1 MLCIHGSGRNF
12 YTPATA
18 NMANDLRNRG
28 YAALTLNTRGHD
40 TVWVDRQTGV
50 AEGNAY
56 EILDT
61 GRQDLRAGI
70 DYLASREYR
79 RIGILGHSMGAVKV
93 AYYAATENDDRV
105 AAVVPVSPVRLS
117 CSYYLESADAEEFR
131 GNLETADRM
140 EAEGRALNL
149 FYVDFPIKEM
159 FSAAAYLDKHGP
171 LERYNIIQHAPNI
184 RGSAVRAVRLA
195 GNPHPPA
202 GRSAGHGHRRR
213 QQSTGR
219 VPGTGRR
226 QPLADQHDAG
236 GRRRCTGLAGVP
248 VHRRRIGGRR
258 RRLIPMTD
266 PARGP
271 ISVVP
276 IGYVRSGFSSYAPSD
291 EMRRRA
297 VHHRGVPGVCRR
309 PDGTGTR

>member
-1 MLCIHGSGRNF
+1 MLVDLIRLTAADEMELDGAFFEPSPDAKPDGPVDAVLCIHGSGRNF

-70 DYLASREYR
+70 DYLASRGYR

-184 RGSAVRAVRLA
+184 HVPLFVLSGSLETHTRLLDVPQDMVTAAVNSPRAEYLVLEGGNHSLTNMMPEAGAAVLDWLA
-195 GNPHPPA
+195 
-202 GRSAGHGHRRR
+202 SL
-213 QQSTGR
+213 ST
-219 VPGTGRR
+219 
-226 QPLADQHDAG
+226 
-236 GRRRCTGLAGVP
+236 AGVSAAAA
-248 VHRRRIGGRR
+248 
-258 RRLIPMTD
+258 D
-266 PARGP
+266 
-271 ISVVP
+271 
-276 IGYVRSGFSSYAPSD
+276 
-291 EMRRRA
+291 
-297 VHHRGVPGVCRR
+297 
-309 PDGTGTR
+309 

>member
-1 MLCIHGSGRNF
+1 MLVDLIRLTAADGMELDGAFFEPSPDAKPDGPIDAVLCIHGSGRAF
-12 YTPATA
+12 YTAATS

-70 DYLASREYR
+70 DYLSGLGYR

-93 AYYAATENDDRV
+93 AYYAATEADARV
-105 AAVVPVSPVRLS
+105 AAVIPVSPVRLS
-117 CSYYLESADAEEFR
+117 CSYYLESEDAEEFR
-131 GNLETADRM
+131 ANLEMADRM
-140 EAEGRALNL
+140 EAEGRALDL

-184 RGSAVRAVRLA
+184 RVPMFVLSGSLETHTRLLDVPQDMITAAVNSPRAEYLVLEGGNHSLTNMMPEAGVAVLDWLASLSAVGVSVA
-195 GNPHPPA
+195 
-202 GRSAGHGHRRR
+202 
-213 QQSTGR
+213 
-219 VPGTGRR
+219 
-226 QPLADQHDAG
+226 AD
-236 GRRRCTGLAGVP
+236 
-248 VHRRRIGGRR
+248 
-258 RRLIPMTD
+258 
-266 PARGP
+266 
-271 ISVVP
+271 
-276 IGYVRSGFSSYAPSD
+276 
-291 EMRRRA
+291 
-297 VHHRGVPGVCRR
+297 
-309 PDGTGTR
+309 

>member
-1 MLCIHGSGRNF
+1 MLVDLIRLTAADGMELDGAFFEPSPDAKPDGPVAAVLCIHGSGRNF

-70 DYLASREYR
+70 DYLASRGYR

-117 CSYYLESADAEEFR
+117 CSYYIESADAEEFR

-184 RGSAVRAVRLA
+184 RVPLFVLSGSLETHTRLLDVPQDMVTAAVNSPRAEYLVLEGGNHSLTNMMPEAGAAVLDWLA
-195 GNPHPPA
+195 
-202 GRSAGHGHRRR
+202 SL
-213 QQSTGR
+213 ST
-219 VPGTGRR
+219 
-226 QPLADQHDAG
+226 
-236 GRRRCTGLAGVP
+236 AGVSAAAA
-248 VHRRRIGGRR
+248 
-258 RRLIPMTD
+258 D
-266 PARGP
+266 
-271 ISVVP
+271 
-276 IGYVRSGFSSYAPSD
+276 
-291 EMRRRA
+291 
-297 VHHRGVPGVCRR
+297 
-309 PDGTGTR
+309 